1 MNPALF
7 VRSPLARHPSLLAR
21 KVVSRLGLYRDT
33 GPLPPAPVSSVTFPD
48 FWQPALRN
56 WLKLVPLEPGPH
68 PFHRIFG
75 QDWDE
80 GLLLRLSREGPRRG
94 ETGLPADIK
103 LAWDY
108 SRGHALFLNAASGP
122 AHLNHCVKFLRQWQA
137 ACSDTNGPTW
147 TCAMEVAI
155 RAVNWV
161 FADVLFDGKLGRE
174 IGQAEWAAW
183 LWRHGAMIWR
193 RLEARIVSSNHY
205 LADLLGLLV
214 VGSVFPKDP
223 TARRWRSF
231 ALGEFPRALLT
242 QTHSDGGLAEASL
255 RYHAYGT
262 EMALLFRLAQDG
274 PFLEAV
280 EERLRAMGR
289 IVSAFR
295 DASGDVFAIGDD
307 DSGRVLTL
315 DFGSSVGRAEVVLR
329 LARSLS
335 LNAAVAQSLAVYP
348 ESGWWLRRWGDF
360 ILCLDFGGVGLHGQG
375 GHAHNDD
382 FSFCL
387 EWLGRP
393 VITDPGT
400 FLYTSDPKA
409 RNRFRSTSSHNT
421 VAIDGKEQ
429 RELSSDVFRLPG
441 PDQAFRAM
449 ALPDDAWA
457 FVRNLGDGLSHRRTI
472 SSSDRRFAIRDELEG
487 SGTHQ
492 LCWHFHL
499 HPAVEPRVITG
510 GFALA
515 VPGAGTLKLETSLPS
530 PVLELERS
538 EFSPG
543 YGRSEPT
550 FVCNASG
557 KFAFPLSAEW
567 HISPE

>member
-1 MNPALF
+1 MNPARFL
-7 VRSPLARHPSLLAR
+7 RSPLARHPGLLAR
-21 KVVSRLGLYRDT
+21 KVVSRLGLYQDAA
-33 GPLPPAPVSSVTFPD
+33 PLPTAPVSGVAFPD
-48 FWQPALRN
+48 FWQPALRT
-56 WLKLVPLEPGPH
+56 WLKHVPLNPGPH

-75 QDWDE
+75 RDWDE

-94 ETGLPADIK
+94 EMGLPADIK

-122 AHLNHCVKFLRQWQA
+122 AHLNDCIEFLRPWMA

-147 TCAMEVAI
+147 SCAMEIAI
-155 RAVNWV
+155 RAVNWI

-174 IGQAEWAAW
+174 VGQAEWAAW
-183 LWRHGAMIWR
+183 LWRHGALIWR
-193 RLEARIVSSNHY
+193 RLEARIASSNHY

-214 VGSVFPKDP
+214 VGSIFPNDP

-231 ALGEFPRALLT
+231 AREEFPRALLT
-242 QTHSDGGLAEASL
+242 QTRSDGGLTEASL

-262 EMALLFRLAQDG
+262 EMALLFRLAQG
-274 PFLEAV
+274 KPFAEPV
-280 EERLRAMGR
+280 EERLRAMCR
-289 IVSAFR
+289 IVSDFT

-307 DSGRVLTL
+307 DSGRVLPL
-315 DFGSSVGRAEVVLR
+315 DFGSSLGRADIVLR
-329 LARSLS
+329 LAASLS
-335 LNAAVAQSLAVYP
+335 LDQAPTAAPALYP
-348 ESGWWLRRWGDF
+348 DSGWWVHRAGDF
-360 ILCLDFGGVGLHGQG
+360 TAALDFGGVGLHGQG

-387 EWLGRP
+387 DWRRHS

-400 FLYTSDPKA
+400 FLYTSDPQA
-409 RNRFRSTSSHNT
+409 RNRFRSTCFHNT

-441 PDQAFRAM
+441 SDHAFHAM
-449 ALPDDAWA
+449 PLPEQAWA
-457 FVRNLGDGLSHRRTI
+457 FIRTLGDGLSHRRII
-472 SSSDRRFAIRDELEG
+472 SSGDRRLVIRDELEG
-487 SGTHQ
+487 SGTRE
-492 LCWHFHL
+492 LRWHFHL
-499 HPAVEPRVITG
+499 HPLVQARIIPR
-510 GFALA
+510 GFALV

-530 PVLELERS
+530 PVLGLERT

-550 FVCNASG
+550 FACNASG
-557 KFAFPLSAEW
+557 KFALPMGAEW
-567 HISPE
+567 SISPE